1 MLKKVVLSLML
12 LCASGVALS
21 AQEMEYMDDI
31 DAKEAAKMIKE
42 EGAVL
47 IDVRDPR
54 EFLYAGHA
62 VGSVNIPIFF
72 VRIDLPPVATRLKVA
87 EVERKKEKAIHV
99 KKSYRPMM
107 DENKKF
113 VEEVKK
119 AAGGNMEKPLILI
132 CRSGERSHY
141 AANKLAKNGFENVY
155 NIEKGFLF
163 DWRASGLPSGGE

>member
-1 MLKKVVLSLML
+1 MRLMTLSILFFL
-12 LCASGVALS
+12 FTTIY
-21 AQEMEYMDDI
+21 AQDLEYQEDI
-31 DAKEAAKMIKE
+31 DAKEAIELIKK

-47 IDVRDPR
+47 IDVRDPI

-72 VRIDLPPVATRLKVA
+72 VRVDLPPLKTRVKVA
-87 EVERKKEKAIHV
+87 EVETKKQKAIHV
-99 KKSYRPMM
+99 KKTYRPMM

-119 AAGGNMEKPLILI
+119 LTRGNLEKPLIIL
-132 CRSGERSHY
+132 CRSGERSIY

-155 NIEKGFLF
+155 NFEDGYIFGWK
-163 DWRASGLPSGGE
+163 ASGLPSGGE